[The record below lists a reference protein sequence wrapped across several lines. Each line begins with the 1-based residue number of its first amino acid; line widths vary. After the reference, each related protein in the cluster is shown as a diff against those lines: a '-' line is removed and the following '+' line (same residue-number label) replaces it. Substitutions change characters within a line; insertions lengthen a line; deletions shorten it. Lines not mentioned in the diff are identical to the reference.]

1 MPVDLR
7 AAHQLVLSC
16 AVEPGYEAWLEL
28 LATEAGIDDGQL
40 VITGYVADTT
50 LVDLYQTAELV
61 FFPSFY
67 EGFGLPILE
76 ALRCGARVIA
86 SGVSSLPELI
96 GDKRALFNP
105 SDPDDMAHTVTTALE
120 DPSFGARSGA
130 LDDARFTWSAT
141 AAELVGVYERL
152 RSGIASP
159 ASTGRRPGH
168 FLDRRVT

>member
-1 MPVDLR
+1 MN
-7 AAHQLVLSC
+7 
-16 AVEPGYEAWLEL
+16 
-28 LATEAGIDDGQL
+28 
-40 VITGYVADTT
+40 TGYVADTT

-61 FFPSFY
+61 YFPSFY

-105 SDPDDMAHTVTTALE
+105 SDPDDMARTLTTALE
-120 DPSFGARSGA
+120 DPSFGARAGA

-141 AAELVGVYERL
+141 TAELVGVYERL
-152 RSGIASP
+152 RSG
-159 ASTGRRPGH
+159 
-168 FLDRRVT
+168 LRVRG